1 LVRELRR
8 HEESVNHCI
17 SIFTKFITT
26 AEKGGDHLSEW
37 RISFVSWTTGSM
49 SRRIS
54 ASAALNGSGG
64 SGVPTTGGLASF
76 EVGGSAGGA
85 GSPAVGG
92 PERSRRRGTGAA
104 HGMKREARRRKN
116 GAPAR
121 GRERAA
127 AMPPEREGLE
137 SVVCRQSSVEWI
149 DAQQQ
154 FDPLR
159 SPRLSGLRQTSQST
173 HVPT

>member
-1 LVRELRR
+1 M
-8 HEESVNHCI
+8 
-17 SIFTKFITT
+17 
-26 AEKGGDHLSEW
+26 
-37 RISFVSWTTGSM
+37 SWTTGSM

-104 HGMKREARRRKN
+104 HGAKREAWRRMN

-121 GRERAA
+121 GRQRAA

-159 SPRLSGLRQTSQST
+159 SPPNIAEHACAHIVG
-173 HVPT
+173 P